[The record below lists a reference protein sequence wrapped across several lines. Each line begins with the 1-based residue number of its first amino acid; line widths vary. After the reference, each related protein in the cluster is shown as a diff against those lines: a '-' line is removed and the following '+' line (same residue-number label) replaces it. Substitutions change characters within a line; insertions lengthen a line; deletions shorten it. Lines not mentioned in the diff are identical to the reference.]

1 MLKNKIAAAGMA
13 GMLAMSLG
21 LVACGGNNSA
31 ASATS
36 AEATSAEATSA
47 AADATSAAAD
57 SAAVDSAAAAATTS
71 AADAAAAEAPVYW
84 EGTLADGSEVTY
96 SEDIDLDV
104 TTLIIN
110 SADLSDIKMWVGPA
124 TADGDKFTITDTG
137 TNETISF
144 TIADVAAD
152 GTLTL
157 NIDGYGE
164 VQLKGVTQAEFDAQL
179 QEAIELL
186 GTVGELADEA
196 TSAAAAE

>member
-21 LVACGGNNSA
+21 LAACGGNNSA

-57 SAAVDSAAAAATTS
+57 SAATTS
-71 AADAAAAEAPVYW
+71 AADATAAADSAVYY

-96 SEDIDLDV
+96 AEDVELQT
-104 TTLIIN
+104 TTLMIN
-110 SADLSDIKMWVGPA
+110 SADLSDIKMWIGTA
-124 TADGDKFTITDTG
+124 AADGEKFTITDMTS
-137 TNETISF
+137 NETISY
-144 TIADVAAD
+144 TIDEVSADASAV
-152 GTLTL
+152 TLT
-157 NIDGYGE
+157 IDGYGQ
-164 VQLKGVTQAEFDAQL
+164 VQLKGVTQAEYDAQL
-179 QEAIELL
+179 QEALELL
-186 GTVGELADEA
+186 DNISALADEA

>member
-21 LVACGGNNSA
+21 LAACGGNNSA

-57 SAAVDSAAAAATTS
+57 SAAVDSAATTS
-71 AADAAAAEAPVYW
+71 AADATADSSAALYW

-96 SEDIDLDV
+96 SEDVELDT
-104 TTLIIN
+104 TTLLIN
-110 SADLSDIKMWVGPA
+110 SADLTDIKMWIGPA
-124 TADGDKFTITDTG
+124 AADGDKFTITDMTS
-137 TNETISF
+137 NETISF
-144 TIADVAAD
+144 AFGEAAAD
-152 GTLTL
+152 GTLTM